1 MTPSEART
9 RRAAGIDGLRAL
21 AALSVVGYH
30 AWLYAM
36 AKPSTAHQDSI
47 WAQGAH
53 ELRLGLVLFFV
64 LSGYLLFTPW
74 VRAALDGGAAPR
86 LGGYLLRRGARILPA
101 YYIALAGSI
110 LLLWP
115 HDAVPGVRLPDDNL
129 WLFAVFGQN
138 FTEGTLLRLDPPM
151 WTLAVEMSFYLVL
164 PLLGWLALR
173 LRGAGRAGQTIVPML
188 LLAGG
193 VVYNHVI
200 AGENLP
206 EPVTKVLPAMA
217 PYFGIGMLAAVLAHG
232 RAVSRQAAV
241 ALVAAGALLVGLD
254 AVWHADGASRGSHDL
269 ALRIWRDV
277 PAALGFALVMA
288 AVAHA
293 AAPMRRLGSAPLAYV
308 GRISFGL
315 YLWHVPLMLWLKA
328 HGMLPS
334 SPLLAF
340 AVALPPSLAA
350 AALSWRLVERP
361 VQERARR
368 ATPPQDGPG
377 RREAVSVRRRQPA
390 QAPAG

>member
-1 MTPSEART
+1 MTPAQART
-9 RRAAGIDGLRAL
+9 RRAAGIDGLRAI
-21 AALSVVGYH
+21 AALSVLGYH
-30 AWLYAM
+30 AWLYSM
-36 AKPSTAHQDSI
+36 AKPSTAHQGSV

-74 VRAALDGGAAPR
+74 VRAALEGGAAPR
-86 LGGYLLRRGARILPA
+86 LRGYLLRRGARILPA
-101 YYIALAGSI
+101 YYVALAGAI
-110 LLLWP
+110 VLLWS

-151 WTLAVEMSFYLVL
+151 WTLAVEMTFYLVL
-164 PLLGWLALR
+164 PVLGWLAVR
-173 LRGAGRAGQTIVPML
+173 MRGAGRAGQVIVPMV
-188 LLAGG
+188 LLAAG
-193 VVYNHVI
+193 VVYNHAI
-200 AGENLP
+200 AGQDLP

-217 PYFGIGMLAAVLAHG
+217 PYFGVGMLAAVLAHG
-232 RAVSRQAAV
+232 RVARRGAV
-241 ALVAAGALLVGLD
+241 AVMLAGGIALVGVD
-254 AVWHADGASRGSHDL
+254 AVWHADGAARGSHDL
-269 ALRIWRDV
+269 ALRAWRDL
-277 PAALGFALVMA
+277 PAAAGFALVLT

-293 AAPMRRLGSAPLAYV
+293 ASPLRGLGSRPLAYV

-328 HGMLPS
+328 QGLLPS
-334 SPLLAF
+334 SPVLAL

-350 AALSWRLVERP
+350 AALSWRFVERP

-368 ATPPQDGPG
+368 ATRPQDGPG
-377 RREAVSVRRRQPA
+377 RSEAVSVGRRPA
-390 QAPAG
+390 ESFG